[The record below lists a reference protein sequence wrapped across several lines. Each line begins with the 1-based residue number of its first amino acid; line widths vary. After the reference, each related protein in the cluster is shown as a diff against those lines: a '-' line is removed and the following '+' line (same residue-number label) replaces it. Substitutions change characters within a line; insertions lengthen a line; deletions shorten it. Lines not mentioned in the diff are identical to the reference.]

1 MRRPSLL
8 ALVTLLVQVAS
19 QGSPRR
25 ARQGVSTTPADQ
37 ASLLPSSPQ
46 GLAQVSKVAVRCT
59 KKAMEVRVEFDA
71 PFTGVVYS
79 KGHFEQPECRH
90 VQADATPGNS
100 FEFVIRADRCGSS
113 KVERKTKDGESY
125 IENTIVVQ
133 NEPRIQEWSD
143 SARRLRCSW
152 DSNIDRTVSS
162 SISVNQLEV
171 QQARYAGSSAA
182 DSYMDVQLGRGPFSP
197 PVTGLV
203 RIGDTLTLVVYTLGA
218 DLDVLVKDCLAHDG
232 DPRRAVQLTDA
243 RGCVAKPKL
252 LGPWQKTR
260 NTGATGASTIA
271 FAYLKAFKFPDKVEV
286 YLECNIEMCRRKCA
300 EPCTK
305 SKRSRRQLS
314 NESSSTLHHVVEPA
328 RVARGIRVVAPEDL
342 DPLQPSSAAP
352 GWPSRA
358 PSTGDVC
365 LSLPGFVTALSAVL
379 AILLSSCVLSALLYL
394 RVRQLTSD
402 HAPGGGKSKSVPPPE
417 FVRKVRRVP

>member
-1 MRRPSLL
+1 MKQPSLL
-8 ALVTLLVQVAS
+8 ALAALLVQVAS

-25 ARQGVSTTPADQ
+25 ARQGTAPDPGA
-37 ASLLPSSPQ
+37 ALLPSSPQ

-71 PFTGVVYS
+71 PFAGVIYS

-90 VQADATPGNS
+90 VQAEAAPGNV
-100 FEFVIRADRCGSS
+100 FEFVVKADRCGSS
-113 KVERKTKDGESY
+113 KVDRKSKDSESF

-162 SISVNQLEV
+162 SISVNHLEV
-171 QQARYAGSSAA
+171 QHARYAGSSAA

-286 YLECNIEMCRRKCA
+286 FLECNIEMCRRKCA
-300 EPCTK
+300 EPCAK
-305 SKRSRRQLS
+305 AKRSRRQLL
-314 NESSSTLHHVVEPA
+314 NESTVEPA
-328 RVARGIRVVAPEDL
+328 RVARGIRVVAPDDL
-342 DPLQPSSAAP
+342 DPLQPAP
-352 GWPSRA
+352 GWASRA

-394 RVRQLTSD
+394 RVRQLASD
-402 HAPGGGKSKSVPPPE
+402 TAGKPKGVPPPE

>member
-1 MRRPSLL
+1 MAKPSLL
-8 ALVTLLVQVAS
+8 AVAALLVQVTAEAAGAGKAG
-19 QGSPRR
+19 GSPRR
-25 ARQGVSTTPADQ
+25 GRQGVTNPDPA
-37 ASLLPSSPQ
+37 LLPTAAQ
-46 GLAQVSKVAVRCT
+46 GVAQVSKVAVRCT
-59 KKAMEVRVEFDA
+59 KSAMEVHVEFDG
-71 PFTGVVYS
+71 PFGGVIYS
-79 KGHFEQPECRH
+79 KGHFEHPECRH
-90 VQADATPGNS
+90 VKADAAPGPV
-100 FEFVIRADRCGSS
+100 FEFVIQADRCGSS
-113 KVERKTKDGESY
+113 KVERKNKDGESY

-162 SISVNQLEV
+162 SISVNQLDV

-203 RIGDTLTLVVYTLGA
+203 RIGDTLTLVVYTLGS

-252 LGPWQKTR
+252 LGPWQKTS
-260 NTGATGASTIA
+260 NTGSTGASTIA

-300 EPCTK
+300 EPCQAAK
-305 SKRSRRQLS
+305 SKRSRRQLL
-314 NESSSTLHHVVEPA
+314 NESAIVEPA
-328 RVARGIRVVAPEDL
+328 RVARGIRVVAPDDL
-342 DPLQPSSAAP
+342 DPLQRDGGPAWAVRP
-352 GWPSRA
+352 

-394 RVRQLTSD
+394 RVRQLASSD
-402 HAPGGGKSKSVPPPE
+402 GTKAKAVPSAE
-417 FVRKVRRVP
+417 FVRKVRRLP